1 MNDETLLVDLGD
13 ATVETKVKDFGVLDS
28 ARQEEIPSLEG

>member
-13 ATVETKVKDFGVLDS
+13 ATGEAKVKDVGVRDS